1 MSRALASLNAPPDR
15 CECYTTPLNV
25 GDLPIFV
32 RRHRITRVSASAALV
47 AAIAIAGAPART
59 ASQTAAPPSASFP
72 TDTRIQNVRQY
83 IRRTWSLLTRSTRDL
98 ARAAPDPKVHPAAGE
113 AWPVYVAADED
124 RAAIARTL
132 QTVLSPGD
140 LRQID
145 LRPLPATDQIR
156 EHGLLYLPR
165 PYVVPGGRFNEMYGW
180 DSYFITRG
188 LLRDNEVG
196 LARDMT
202 DNSIYEISHYGMIL
216 NANRTYFLTRSQPPF
231 LTAMI
236 LGVYERTKDRQWL
249 RSTIPA
255 IDRYYAFWTS
265 PPHLVEANGLS
276 RYFDLGDGPA
286 PEVVA
291 AERDAQGLTHYDRVR
306 EYFRAQDVRD
316 YDVSQFYDRAADR
329 LTDLFYKGDRSM
341 RESGF
346 DPSNRFGPF
355 SADIIHYT
363 PVCLNVLLYRMEDE
377 ASRIQSIVGN
387 ASAASE
393 WRARAERRRQRID
406 SLLWDPEAG
415 LYFDYNFE
423 TRQRRRYEFATTFY
437 PLWAGV
443 AKPDQARRVAANLPK
458 FEVPGGLLTSTVTS
472 GSQWDAPYGWAPLQ
486 LIAVEGLRRYGF
498 NADADRLARKFVSLV
513 VDDFDAHGT
522 IVEKYDVRRRSS
534 DLGSGLRFGYT
545 SNEVGFGWTNAAVL
559 DLLAGLSRTRRA
571 AAAANLQVR
580 PRRPDLH
587 ANGLQAAE
595 LSPRTFWIFAGEF
608 SSFRRQ
614 GAVNGQR
621 LRPRTRLR
629 PSTRATYG
637 PEERR
642 TAGRGRPR

>member
-1 MSRALASLNAPPDR
+1 VQRQ
-15 CECYTTPLNV
+15 
-25 GDLPIFV
+25 
-32 RRHRITRVSASAALV
+32 RITRVSAGAALAFALTF
-47 AAIAIAGAPART
+47 AAAPART
-59 ASQTAAPPSASFP
+59 ASQTATQPSAGFP
-72 TDTRIQNVRQY
+72 TATRIENLRRY

-98 ARAAPDPKVHPAAGE
+98 ARAAPDPKVHPAGD

-132 QTVLSPGD
+132 QTVLSPD
-140 LRQID
+140 DVRHIALQ
-145 LRPLPATDQIR
+145 PLPASPNQIR
-156 EHGLLYLPR
+156 EHGLLYLPH

-180 DSYFITRG
+180 DSYFIARG

-202 DNSIYEISHYGMIL
+202 DNFIYEISHYGMIL

-231 LTAMI
+231 LTGMI
-236 LGVYERTKDRQWL
+236 LGVYERTKDRRWL
-249 RSTIPA
+249 RSTLPA
-255 IDRYYAFWTS
+255 IDRYYGFWTS
-265 PPHLVEANGLS
+265 PPHLVEATGLS

-306 EYFRAQDVRD
+306 EYFRTHAVPD

-355 SADIIHYT
+355 SADIVHYT

-377 ASRIQSIVGN
+377 ASRIQSIAGN
-387 ASAASE
+387 AAAAGE

-437 PLWAGV
+437 PLWAGL
-443 AKPDQARRVAANLPK
+443 ASPEQARRVAANLVK
-458 FEVPGGLLTSTVTS
+458 FEAPGGLLTSTVTS

-498 NADADRLARKFVSLV
+498 NTDADRLARKFVSLV

-559 DLLAGLSRTRRA
+559 DLLAGLSR
-571 AAAANLQVR
+571 
-580 PRRPDLH
+580 
-587 ANGLQAAE
+587 
-595 LSPRTFWIFAGEF
+595 S
-608 SSFRRQ
+608 
-614 GAVNGQR
+614 
-621 LRPRTRLR
+621 
-629 PSTRATYG
+629 
-637 PEERR
+637 RR
-642 TAGRGRPR
+642 TARAPASPASQETEWVSQDHRSQAETARRVAHRAVS

>member
-1 MSRALASLNAPPDR
+1 MTGAPVGATLR
-15 CECYTTPLNV
+15 RSSV
-25 GDLPIFV
+25 GDLPMSLQ
-32 RRHRITRVSASAALV
+32 RHRITRACASAAV
-47 AAIAIAGAPART
+47 AIALTIGGARPHT
-59 ASQTAAPPSASFP
+59 VSQAAAQPSAVFP
-72 TDTRIQNVRQY
+72 TATRIQNVRHY
-83 IRRTWSLLTRSTRDL
+83 IKRTWSLLTRSTRDL
-98 ARAAPDPKVHPAAGE
+98 ARAAPDPKVHPRANA

-132 QTVLSPGD
+132 QAVLSPDD
-140 LRQID
+140 LRKID
-145 LRPLPATDQIR
+145 LRALPASSTQVR
-156 EHGLLYLPR
+156 EHGLLYLPH

-180 DSYFITRG
+180 DSYFIALG

-202 DNSIYEISHYGMIL
+202 DNFVYEIGHYGMIL
-216 NANRTYFLTRSQPPF
+216 NANRSYFLTRSQPPF
-231 LTAMI
+231 LTEMI
-236 LGVYERTKDRQWL
+236 LGVYERTRDRQWL
-249 RSTIPA
+249 RSTLPA

-265 PPHLVEANGLS
+265 PPHIVEANGLS

-306 EYFRAQDVRD
+306 EYFRSQEIHD

-363 PVCLNVLLYRMEDE
+363 PVCLNVLLYRMEDD
-377 ASRIQSIVGN
+377 ASRIHTIVGS
-387 ASAASE
+387 ASAAAE

-423 TRQRRRYEFATTFY
+423 TKQRRRYEFATTFY

-443 AKPDQARRVAANLPK
+443 AKPEQARRVAANLPN
-458 FEVPGGLLTSTVTS
+458 FEAPGGLLTSTVTS

-486 LIAVEGLRRYGF
+486 IIAVEGLRRYGF
-498 NADADRLARKFVSLV
+498 NADADRLARNFVSLV

-571 AAAANLQVR
+571 AAAILRVGPER
-580 PRRPDLH
+580 PNAP
-587 ANGLQAAE
+587 ANG
-595 LSPRTFWIFAGEF
+595 R
-608 SSFRRQ
+608 
-614 GAVNGQR
+614 
-621 LRPRTRLR
+621 
-629 PSTRATYG
+629 
-637 PEERR
+637 
-642 TAGRGRPR
+642 